1 MPTTLFP
8 YTWQYNNQP
17 IEVLANDINLLLPN
31 ENKYD
36 LEVLYG
42 SPWALKPIM
51 VKTSLEIN
59 NTYATTQPIPTFT
72 GYKVVGAL
80 SFNGSNSYVQYL
92 GTISSSNGLYSWINK
107 GSVYVF
113 GDQILLNTHLVSAFT
128 PGALV
133 RDETTNNYVTA
144 DYMNILEDQA
154 IPGEFDLYMVIAST
168 NTVNNITMDIVSFEF
183 EFMVPTNSIVNFIE
197 P

>member
-1 MPTTLFP
+1 MPTPLFP

-17 IEVLANDINLLLPN
+17 IDVLAADINLLLPN
-31 ENKYD
+31 ENNYN

-42 SPWALKPIM
+42 SPWVLKPSM

-59 NTYATTQPIPTFT
+59 DTYATTQPIHTFT

-80 SFNGSNSYVQYL
+80 SFNGSNNYVQYL
-92 GTISSSNGLYSWINK
+92 GTVNSSNSLYSWINK

-133 RDETTNNYVTA
+133 YDESTTNYVPA
-144 DYMNILEDQA
+144 DYMNILVDQA
-154 IPGEFDLYMVIAST
+154 VPGEFDLYMIIAST
-168 NTVNNITMDIVSFEF
+168 TTVNNIAIDFVSFEF
-183 EFMVPTNSIVNFIE
+183 EFMVPTNSTVNFIE